1 MAATRGQT
9 SDTPRTVIIGAGPGG
24 LAAAMLLQNA
34 GCQVTVLERR
44 DRVGGRTSAIEQ
56 DGYRFDLGPTFFLFP
71 EVLRSIFDV
80 CGRSLDDEVEMTRLD
95 PHYRLLFGAG
105 GSLDVTANPERLRSE
120 IARLSPADADRI
132 DDFMT
137 DNRAK
142 FEAFRPVL
150 EREFNGVRDLLGLNP
165 LQLLP
170 LLRPWSSVDADL
182 GRYFSDPRVR
192 LAFSFQS
199 KYLGMSPFKCPS
211 LFTILSFLEYEHGI
225 WHPTGG
231 CAAVSEAMAAAA
243 IDMGVDIR
251 LSEPVERIDFDGRR
265 AVGVVTPAGSHACDA
280 LVVNA
285 DFAGAMTRLVPERL
299 RRRWTNRKIER
310 ARYSCSTYM
319 MYLGLEGSI
328 GDLGH
333 HTIYLAED
341 YVANIADIE
350 RHHRLSD
357 DPSIYVCNPG
367 ATDPT
372 MAPSGHSALYVLVPV
387 THQHPNVDWTTERSR
402 FRTTTLRQLERL
414 GVEDVERRIRFEKI
428 VTPSDWESDLHI
440 WLGATF
446 NLAHTWNQM
455 LHLRPRNRFEDL
467 DGVYLVGGGTHPGS
481 GLPVIYES
489 ARITSRLLAS
499 DFGLDASALVPQPP
513 ARLPLQKPA
522 AAALQRAS

>member
-1 MAATRGQT
+1 MAATRRTTKG
-9 SDTPRTVIIGAGPGG
+9 TPRTVIIGAGPGG
-24 LAAAMLLQNA
+24 LAAAMLLQHA
-34 GCQVTVLERR
+34 GSQVTVLERR

-71 EVLRSIFDV
+71 EVLRSIFSA
-80 CGRSLDDEVEMTRLD
+80 CGRNLDDEVELTRLD

-105 GSLDVTANPERLRSE
+105 GSLDVTANPERLKRE
-120 IARLSPADADRI
+120 IARLSAADADRI
-132 DDFMT
+132 DDFMA

-150 EREFNGVRDLLGLNP
+150 ERSFDGVGDLLGLNA

-182 GRYFSDPRVR
+182 GRHFSDPRVR

-211 LFTILSFLEYEHGI
+211 LFTILSFLEYEYGI
-225 WHPTGG
+225 WHPKGG

-243 IDMGVDIR
+243 TDMGVDIR
-251 LSEPVERIDFDGRR
+251 LSEPVEGIDFEGRR
-265 AVGVVTPAGSHACDA
+265 AVGVATPTGLHPCDA

-285 DFAGAMTRLVPERL
+285 DFAHAMTRLVPNSL
-299 RRRWTNRKIER
+299 RRRWTDRKIER

-319 MYLGLEGSI
+319 MYLGLEGSTD
-328 GDLGH
+328 GLGH
-333 HTIYLAED
+333 HTIYLADD
-341 YVANIADIE
+341 YVGNIADIE
-350 RHHRLSD
+350 KHHRLSE
-357 DPSIYVCNPG
+357 DPSVYVCNPG

-372 MAPSGHSALYVLVPV
+372 MAPAGHSALYVLVPV
-387 THQHPNVDWTTERSR
+387 THQHPNVDWAQERSR
-402 FRTTTLRQLERL
+402 FRTATLRQLERL
-414 GVEDVERRIRFEKI
+414 GLDDVERRIRFEKI

-440 WLGATF
+440 WRGATF
-446 NLAHTWNQM
+446 NLAHTWGQM

-467 DGVYLVGGGTHPGS
+467 EGVYLVGGGTHPGS

-489 ARITSRLLAS
+489 ARITSRLLAA
-499 DFGLDASALVPQPP
+499 DLGLDTTALVPQP
-513 ARLPLQKPA
+513 AVRLPLPEPA
-522 AAALQRAS
+522 PATLQRAS